1 MTYKFLKQ
9 RGALHEVGAAA
20 NAASAAPSSGA
31 IDIAGHRVTPELA
44 ELLPESVARENMVVP
59 MAFDGERLTLAAV
72 DADDIS
78 LADKLRFILAKD
90 IRLVA
95 VSRNVIVEALN

>member
-20 NAASAAPSSGA
+20 NAASAATAAPAPPSSA
-31 IDIAGHRVTPELA
+31 EMDIAGHRVAPELV

-78 LADKLRFILAKD
+78 LADKLR
-90 IRLVA
+90 
-95 VSRNVIVEALN
+95 SRNCG